1 MCKYLLLFNGHIFP
15 EPLQRKVYL
24 HWQKHWNWMCLFLC
38 LVSIQATAQSNLKK
52 RYSIVKSDTI
62 FLDTLSLIP
71 GTVHLSI
78 KNKPLDSS
86 IYRIIYPIKAIAF
99 KKRLPD
105 SILITYK
112 TFPYNFEKKYFHQS
126 TSLLTKD
133 LSLPSNP
140 MTLAFSGSPPVNE
153 SFVTD
158 GLNKNGSISRGISFG
173 NNQDVVV
180 NSSLNLQV
188 NGKLTEEVDLLLAA
202 TDDNIPFQAD
212 GTTAQLQEFDKVFVQ
227 LSNKHSKLIMGDFQ
241 LQRPNSYFM
250 NLYKRS
256 QGVYFS
262 NDYLDS
268 SQKKPIVFKTQL
280 SGAVSKGKFARHII
294 QGVENNQ
301 GPYRMRGAD
310 NELFIIVLSGT
321 ERIYI
326 DGKLLQRGQENDY
339 TIDYNTSEL
348 TFTAKQIITKDK
360 RIIAEFQYAERNYAR
375 SLFFFNEEIDYQ
387 KLKLRFNFFGEQ
399 DNKNKSLQQTLTEA
413 QKLTLFNV
421 GDTLSK
427 AVSSGAELA
436 SFNNTDVFYQ
446 KKDTLIAPLIYRGI
460 FFHST
465 RADSTNYRVKF
476 SYVGENNGYYIQISS
491 TANGKVY
498 QWIAPIN
505 GVLQG
510 NYEPVIPLVTPRKKQ
525 MLTAGVNYQ
534 FSPQHQLD
542 VEGVYTKNDLN
553 TFSSYNAN
561 DDDGLGIRILSNNE
575 NPIRQDSTGKTS
587 LKTIYNFGY
596 EHVQK
601 NFNPIERYRS
611 VEFERDWNR
620 PLNAPINGNQH
631 VGFAQIGIKKQE
643 FLNCMYSIHFFDED
657 TFYKGLKH
665 SLQSVYST
673 KTNRVSYLGSYLNSR
688 YTNTISDFYRHKT
701 AFTQSIWKFNVN
713 YLDEFEKNKFQNNQS
728 DQLQTRSY
736 QFWEW
741 ESNITNKDTSGNLYK
756 LFYRERRDKQ
766 AYNANLQDSTFAKN
780 TGFSAN
786 VNSILNHPFSI
797 IFTYRE
803 LNLKRASM
811 TIKPDNTVL
820 SRIEYAPKLMR
831 GFISSNMFYETGY
844 GLENKKEYYYL
855 QVGAGQGTYAWKDYN
870 GNNIKEINEFEIA
883 QFSDQALYI
892 RVYTP
897 TNQYVKVLHDQFSL
911 SLNLR
916 PSVFVKDSIGKLL
929 KFISRFATQSV
940 YRMDKKSNDNG
951 QLFTF
956 NPTDIA
962 LNNPLLISLNHAM
975 RQSVFFNQ
983 SAAVFGADYT
993 YQSNLN
999 KQLLTNGFETRENS
1013 THEWRWR
1020 WNITRLWS
1028 ISNNHVFSIKSYESE
1043 FLTTRNYKI
1052 TAYNLEFKC
1061 SYQPNTAFRI
1071 SSFYKH
1077 DKKQNIILDGF
1088 QKAELNDIGF
1098 EFKFNQPDKGS
1109 LTGKADFIIISYNAP
1124 TNTPLAYEMLN
1135 ALTTGYNYTWG
1146 VSYQRNLTQTIQ
1158 ISINYDGRKSAN
1170 GKIISIGGAQ
1180 VRAFF

>member
-1 MCKYLLLFNGHIFP
+1 MCRYLFFFNGHIGP
-15 EPLQRKVYL
+15 EPVTRKAFTYWCKYTRLVWL
-24 HWQKHWNWMCLFLC
+24 FFCLL
-38 LVSIQATAQSNLKK
+38 SIQAAAQSNLKQ
-52 RYSIVKSDTI
+52 RYSLVKSDTI

-71 GTVHLSI
+71 GTIHLSI
-78 KNKPLDSS
+78 KNKPLDTSTYK
-86 IYRIIYPIKAIAF
+86 ILYPLKAITF
-99 KKRLPD
+99 KTKPPD
-105 SILITYK
+105 TVLIVYK
-112 TFPYNFEKKYFHQS
+112 TFPYNFEKKHFHQNK
-126 TSLLTKD
+126 SLLTKD
-133 LSLPSNP
+133 FSIPVNP
-140 MTLAFSGSPPVNE
+140 MTLAFSGSAPINE

-256 QGVYFS
+256 QGIYFS
-262 NDYLDS
+262 NDYRDS

-280 SGAVSKGKFARHII
+280 SGAVSKGKFARHLI

-301 GPYRMRGAD
+301 GPYRLRGTD

-339 TIDYNTSEL
+339 TIDYNTSEI

-375 SLFFFNEEIDYQ
+375 SLYFFNEEIDYQ

-399 DNKNKSLQQTLTEA
+399 DNKNKPLQQSLTET
-413 QKLTLFNV
+413 QKLTLFKV

-436 SFNNTDVFYQ
+436 SFNNSDVFYQ
-446 KKDTLIAPLIYRGI
+446 KKDTIISSMTYRNI

-465 RADSTNYRVKF
+465 KADSANYRVKF

-498 QWIAPIN
+498 QWVAPIN

-525 MLTAGVNYQ
+525 MLTAGINYL
-534 FSPQHQLD
+534 FSPQHTLD

-561 DDDGLGIRILSNNE
+561 DDDGLGIRVLSHNE
-575 NPIRQDSTGKTS
+575 TDIRKDSINQPS

-611 VEFERDWNR
+611 IEFERDWNR
-620 PLNAPINGNQH
+620 PLNAPINANQH
-631 VGFAQIGIKKQE
+631 LGFAQIGIKKQE
-643 FLNCMYSIHFFDED
+643 VVNCLYAIHFFEED

-665 SLQSVYST
+665 DLQTVYST
-673 KTNRVSYLGSYLNSR
+673 KTNRVSYVGSYLNSQ
-688 YTNTISDFYRHKT
+688 YTNTMSNFYRHKST
-701 AFTQSIWKFNVN
+701 FTQSIWKLNLN
-713 YLDEFEKNKFQNNQS
+713 YLDEFEKNEFRNNS
-728 DQLQTRSY
+728 SEQLKIRSY

-741 ESNITNKDTSGNLYK
+741 ESNITNKDTTGNLYK

-766 AYNANLQDSTFAKN
+766 AYNGFFNDSTFAKN
-780 TGFSAN
+780 TGLSAN
-786 VNSILNHPFSI
+786 VNSIRHHPFSV

-803 LNLKRASM
+803 LNIKRASM
-811 TIKPDNTVL
+811 LIKPDKTVL
-820 SRIEYAPKLMR
+820 SRIEYAPKLMK
-831 GFISSNMFYETGY
+831 GFMTSNMFYETGY

-855 QVGAGQGTYAWKDYN
+855 QVGAGQGSYAWKDYN
-870 GNNIKEINEFEIA
+870 GNGIKEITEFEIA

-897 TNQYVKVLHDQFSL
+897 TNQYVKVVHDQFSF

-916 PSVFVKDSIGKLL
+916 PAVFLKDSAGKLL
-929 KFISRFATQSV
+929 KFISRLASQSI
-940 YRMDKKSNDNG
+940 YRIDKKSNDNG

-956 NPTDIA
+956 NPTEIT
-962 LNNPLLISLNHAM
+962 LNNPFLIAMNHSM
-975 RQSVFFNQ
+975 RQSIFFNQ

-999 KQLLTNGFETRENS
+999 KQLLTNGFETREN
-1013 THEWRWR
+1013 TNHEWRWR
-1020 WNITRLWS
+1020 WNITRVWS
-1028 ISNNHVFSIKSYESE
+1028 FNNNHIIGIKSYDSE
-1043 FLTTRNYKI
+1043 FLTSRNYKI
-1052 TAYNLEFKC
+1052 TSYNLDITLN
-1061 SYQPNTAFRI
+1061 YQPSTAFRI
-1071 SSFYKH
+1071 TATYKH
-1077 DKKQNIILDGF
+1077 HKKQNIILDGF
-1088 QKAELNDIGF
+1088 QKAELNDFGF
-1098 EFKFNQPDKGS
+1098 EVKFNQPDKGS
-1109 LTGKADFIIISYNAP
+1109 FTGKADFISIAYNAP
-1124 TNTPLAYEMLN
+1124 ENTPLAYEMLN

-1146 VSYQRNLTQTIQ
+1146 ISYQRNLTQAIQ

-1170 GKIISIGGAQ
+1170 GKVISVGGAQ